1 MKVHLKLMN
10 MDTQKMVLAAGLEP
24 ARPKGQQIF
33 IPATTFVAARKRLG
47 SGLSLHRGIAAL
59 GAARLVST
67 PS

>member
-1 MKVHLKLMN
+1 MKV
-10 MDTQKMVLAAGLEP
+10 VLAAGLEP

-33 IPATTFVAARKRLG
+33 IPTTTFVAALQRLG